1 MEATF
6 TLPDGNPV
14 TVNRQAIAYYQP
26 ADDGTLMVFIGGSN
40 LQLTESFEEI
50 GPAFK
55 NEGAISSTETARG

>member
-14 TVNRQAIAYYQP
+14 TINRQAIAYYQP
-26 ADDGTLMVFIGGSN
+26 ADDGTLMVFVGGSN

-50 GPAFK
+50 APAFMS
-55 NEGAISSTETARG
+55 EGAASSTEETRG